1 MIKSLY
7 IIVLITI
14 SVSLAGQTPVPVNTF
29 WDKIKFN
36 ADLRTRTEY
45 DWMNITAAGDTN
57 DNRLR
62 LRTRARFGFTYQY
75 NDKVEFGMRLRAG
88 NAADQQSPHVSF
100 GTPGESAPI
109 GLAFDK
115 AYIKVNY
122 KGLWA
127 TTGKNTYPFY
137 YHNEL
142 FWDEDVT
149 PEGIAAG
156 YDWKI
161 GNTTHVKPTVGFF
174 FISST
179 GKPFDT
185 DVTLKAAQLHVN
197 VAKNKSE
204 INIASGIFSINDLPN
219 LPDGTGTFKIDYT
232 MVVSNLKYTYK
243 SKIPIAITADIMLN
257 LENYTD
263 STIIAN
269 QHQDQTTGYVVG
281 AELGQLKDK
290 KNYMLGVYY
299 AHIEKYSVV
308 DYFAQDDWLRWG
320 YSSASGT
327 RSSNFEGVEL
337 RAGYA
342 FGPKFNLL
350 ARTYLCNGIVANTP
364 QSDIE
369 TANRFRLD
377 LNIAF

>member
-75 NDKVEFGMRLRAG
+75 NEKVEFGMRLRAG

-149 PEGIAAG
+149 PEGIATG

-219 LPDGTGTFKIDYT
+219 LPDGTGTFKIDYK

>member
-1 MIKSLY
+1 MQKFLILIVFFTITTSL
-7 IIVLITI
+7 
-14 SVSLAGQTPVPVNTF
+14 SAQTTPPTNPF

-36 ADLRTRTEY
+36 ADLRTRAEY

-62 LRTRARFGFTYQY
+62 LRTRARFGLTYKY
-75 NDKVEFGMRLRAG
+75 NDYVEFGMRLRAG
-88 NAADQQSPHVSF
+88 SATDQQSPHVTF
-100 GTPGESAPI
+100 GAPGEFAPI

-115 AYIKVNY
+115 AYIKFNY

-127 TTGKNTYPFY
+127 STGKNTYPFY

-161 GNTTHVKPTVGFF
+161 GETTHIKPTAGFF

-179 GKPFDT
+179 GKPLDT

-204 INIASGIFSINDLPN
+204 LNVATGIFSINDLPN

-232 MVVSNLKYTYK
+232 MFVSALKYTYK
-243 SKIPIAITADIMLN
+243 AKLPISVTADVMLN
-257 LENYTD
+257 LEDYTD
-263 STIIAN
+263 STIVAN
-269 QHQDQTTGYVVG
+269 NHQDQTTGYVVG

-290 KNYMLGVYY
+290 KDFMLGVYY

-320 YSSASGT
+320 YSGASGT
-327 RSSNFEGVEL
+327 RSSNFEGMEL

-364 QSDIE
+364 QSEIE

>member
-75 NDKVEFGMRLRAG
+75 NEKVEFGMRLRAG

-149 PEGIAAG
+149 PEGIATG

-219 LPDGTGTFKIDYT
+219 LPDGTGTFKIDYK
-232 MVVSNLKYTYK
+232 MVVSNLKFTYK

>member
-7 IIVLITI
+7 TIVFITI

-62 LRTRARFGFTYQY
+62 LRTRARFGFAYQY

-149 PEGIAAG
+149 PE
-156 YDWKI
+156 
-161 GNTTHVKPTVGFF
+161 
-174 FISST
+174 
-179 GKPFDT
+179 
-185 DVTLKAAQLHVN
+185 
-197 VAKNKSE
+197 
-204 INIASGIFSINDLPN
+204 
-219 LPDGTGTFKIDYT
+219 
-232 MVVSNLKYTYK
+232 
-243 SKIPIAITADIMLN
+243 
-257 LENYTD
+257 
-263 STIIAN
+263 
-269 QHQDQTTGYVVG
+269 
-281 AELGQLKDK
+281 
-290 KNYMLGVYY
+290 
-299 AHIEKYSVV
+299 
-308 DYFAQDDWLRWG
+308 
-320 YSSASGT
+320 
-327 RSSNFEGVEL
+327 
-337 RAGYA
+337 
-342 FGPKFNLL
+342 
-350 ARTYLCNGIVANTP
+350 
-364 QSDIE
+364 
-369 TANRFRLD
+369 
-377 LNIAF
+377 